1 MKVAYISSN
10 LTQSISLKSPSHLS
24 KSSLHPCSFIM
35 FCCCL
40 IFNVFTLSSTE
51 VWANLNA
58 AILFYSRHNCVT
70 SIQRTN
76 YSYLKVIS
84 TGNYSKYLKNLR
96 SAVSVLKLWNA
107 EMSRRSVS
115 YIAEYQF
122 SPDGHRDISGSRVP
136 CLNQWKCDI
145 LVRWKTNVHSVLF
158 LNSKNPTKFNWF
170 SLTKQRWVFS
180 YLKSTLKG
188 NVNVGQSAVS
198 FFVYVCRTNAFVCL
212 RLGNPSERTD
222 KVYDYLTWSNT
233 CSDRSKSGI
242 IRFIYRLRK

>member
-1 MKVAYISSN
+1 MFCFPDIFFSQKAIIFKNPCMKVAYISSN
-10 LTQSISLKSPSHLS
+10 LTQSISLKSHSHLS

-51 VWANLNA
+51 VLANLNA
-58 AILFYSRHNCVT
+58 AILFYSRYNSVT

-96 SAVSVLKLWNA
+96 SAVSVLNLWNA

-122 SPDGHRDISGSRVP
+122 SPDGHRDIFGSRVS

-158 LNSKNPTKFNWF
+158 LNSKKPHKIQLIF
-170 SLTKQRWVFS
+170 SDQT
-180 YLKSTLKG
+180 TMG
-188 NVNVGQSAVS
+188 
-198 FFVYVCRTNAFVCL
+198 FFLFEVI
-212 RLGNPSERTD
+212 ERRD
-222 KVYDYLTWSNT
+222 SLLY
-233 CSDRSKSGI
+233 
-242 IRFIYRLRK
+242 